1 MADAPAQTR
10 SARSAR
16 ERKQSLVNAKSSTA
30 APSWLRRTILHPD
43 LVQSVAAVLIAL
55 LIGALLIQLLG
66 KDALAAYRALLEGA
80 AGNLNSLAE
89 TLLKAIPLTL
99 AGVGVTIAFRASV
112 FNVGAEGQL
121 FCGAMLSAWVGLLLG
136 DQPWYIVIPAM
147 MLAAMVA
154 GALWAGIAG
163 VLKTALGASEL
174 INTIMLNYI
183 AIFFIGYLL
192 HGPLQDPNSPLGQT
206 ARLAEAARLPRILEG
221 TRLHGGIFIALA
233 VVVVATILLWR
244 TVWGFQ
250 IRAAGHNVE
259 AARAAGINTSW
270 VILSSLMLSGAL
282 AGLAGFA
289 EVAGVQRRMI
299 ENISPG
305 YGYTAIVVAL
315 LGRTNP
321 PAVFVAAILFAG
333 LQVGASTMESAV
345 GVPSSIATI
354 IQYLIVL
361 LIMGR
366 GTFNFLQRWLVPK
379 GQRR

>member
-1 MADAPAQTR
+1 MDANN
-10 SARSAR
+10 
-16 ERKQSLVNAKSSTA
+16 LTA
-30 APSWLRRTILHPD
+30 PSPSWLRRTLLHPD
-43 LVQSVAAVLIAL
+43 LIESLIAIAVALLVGAVLIAL
-55 LIGALLIQLLG
+55 LGSNP
-66 KDALAAYRALLEGA
+66 LAAYAALLNGA
-80 AGNLNSLAE
+80 AGNLNSIAE

-99 AGVGVTIAFRASV
+99 AGIGVSVAFRANV

-121 FCGAMLSAWVGLLLG
+121 YIGAMTAAWVGLLLG
-136 DQPWYIVIPAM
+136 DQPWFVVLPAM
-147 MLAAMVA
+147 MIAAMVT

-163 VLKTALGASEL
+163 VLKVTLGASEL
-174 INTIMLNYI
+174 INTIMLNYV
-183 AIFFIGYLL
+183 AIFFVGYLL

-206 ARLAEAARLPRILEG
+206 ARLGEAARLPRILAG
-221 TRLHGGIFIALA
+221 TRLHAGLYIALV
-233 VVVVATILLWR
+233 VVVVAYILLWH

-250 IRAAGHNVE
+250 IRAAGHNAE
-259 AARAAGINTSW
+259 AGRSAGINTTW
-270 VILSSLMLSGAL
+270 VILSSLLLSGAL

-321 PAVFVAAILFAG
+321 PAVLVAAILFAG

-366 GTFNFLQRWLVPK
+366 GTFSLLRRWLK
-379 GQRR
+379 REGQHS

>member
-1 MADAPAQTR
+1 MDMNIITAPA
-10 SARSAR
+10 S
-16 ERKQSLVNAKSSTA
+16 
-30 APSWLRRTILHPD
+30 SWLRRTLLPPD
-43 LVQSVAAVLIAL
+43 LIESLIAIVVALLVGAGLIAL
-55 LIGALLIQLLG
+55 LGH
-66 KDALAAYRALLEGA
+66 DPLAAYAALLDGA
-80 AGNLNSLAE
+80 AGSLNSIAE

-99 AGVGVTIAFRASV
+99 AGIGVSIAFRANV

-121 FCGAMLSAWVGLLLG
+121 YIGAITAGWVGLLLG
-136 DQPWYIVIPAM
+136 DQAWYIVLPAM
-147 MLAAMVA
+147 MIAAMIA

-163 VLKTALGASEL
+163 VLKVALGASEL
-174 INTIMLNYI
+174 INTIMLNYV
-183 AIFFIGYLL
+183 AIFFVGYLL

-206 ARLAEAARLPRILEG
+206 ARLVEAARLPRILAG
-221 TRLHGGIFIALA
+221 TRLHAGLFIAL
-233 VVVVATILLWR
+233 VVVVIAYILLWH

-250 IRAAGHNVE
+250 IRAAGHNAE
-259 AARAAGINTSW
+259 AARSAGINTTW
-270 VILSSLMLSGAL
+270 VILSSLLLSGAL

-321 PAVFVAAILFAG
+321 PAVLLAAILFAG
-333 LQVGASTMESAV
+333 LQVGASTMELAV

-366 GTFNFLQRWLVPK
+366 GTFSLLRRWRKPESP
-379 GQRR
+379 RP

>member
-1 MADAPAQTR
+1 MTEQRLP
-10 SARSAR
+10 S
-16 ERKQSLVNAKSSTA
+16 VNADSGTT
-30 APSWLRRTILHPD
+30 PLRLPVWLRRTILHPE
-43 LVQSVAAVLIAL
+43 LVQSVVAVVIAL

-89 TLLKAIPLTL
+89 TFLKAIPLTL

-121 FCGAMLSAWVGLLLG
+121 FWGGLLAGWVGLLLG
-136 DQPWYIVIPAM
+136 DQPWYIVLPAM
-147 MLAAMVA
+147 MIASMLA
-154 GALWAGIAG
+154 GAAWAGIAG

-221 TRLHGGIFIALA
+221 TRLHAGVFIALA
-233 VVVVATILLWR
+233 VVVIASLLLWR

-250 IRAAGHNVE
+250 IRAAGHNAE

-299 ENISPG
+299 ENLSPG

-321 PAVFVAAILFAG
+321 FAVLIAAILFAG

-361 LIMGR
+361 LLMGR
-366 GTFNFLQRWLVPK
+366 GTFSFLQRRLAAK
-379 GQRR
+379 G